1 MSDLLSRITVNP
13 EQCGGWPCVRG
24 MRIRVVD
31 VLELMAS
38 GLAEVDVLKEL
49 PDLEREDIHAVL
61 LYASKRLG
69 HPVVAA

>member
-1 MSDLLSRITVNP
+1 MPDLTFAHYRES
-13 EQCGGWPCVRG
+13 GGWPCIRG
-24 MRIRVVD
+24 LRVRVVD
-31 VLELMAS
+31 VLELMAT
-38 GLAEVDVLKEL
+38 GLGEADVLEEL

>member
-1 MSDLLSRITVNP
+1 MSDLLARITVNP
-13 EQCGGWPCVRG
+13 EQCGGSPCIRG

-38 GLAEVDVLKEL
+38 GLSEAEVLEEL

-61 LYASKRLG
+61 LYASKRLA
-69 HPVVAA
+69 HSVVAA

>member
-1 MSDLLSRITVNP
+1 
-13 EQCGGWPCVRG
+13 

-31 VLELMAS
+31 VLELTAS
-38 GLAEVDVLKEL
+38 GLGEAKVLVEL